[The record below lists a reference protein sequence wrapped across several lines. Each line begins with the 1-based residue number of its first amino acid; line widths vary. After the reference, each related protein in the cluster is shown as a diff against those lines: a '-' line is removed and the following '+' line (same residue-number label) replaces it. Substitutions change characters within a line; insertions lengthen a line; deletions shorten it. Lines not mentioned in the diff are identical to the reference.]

1 MEQHEGLLRTALSAE
16 ERKALRAEARKKGMT
31 VRGYVDQ
38 VLRAELERSSN
49 DTGSC
54 RETANYTI
62 G

>member
-38 VLRAELERSSN
+38 VLRAELERSN
-49 DTGSC
+49 DDARSC
-54 RETANYTI
+54 RETANYPV